1 MAQYYDINKLLDDIP
16 SLLLQNKAQ
25 KEQSRQFDA
34 SHALRS
40 ADQDLRTSAEA
51 RMQDAYNVGMKE
63 KMSLSDLIK
72 TDMSDVSRRASYFKN
87 MEDPEMRKKAKAKIH
102 KDADFGEKFK
112 LFFKKEADR
121 EAYYNEQIE
130 SQAPE
135 RLYPDFSGDQIFNPT
150 FADYFNRNTADQ
162 YATRSDKM
170 NLLGMMGRRQ

>member
-40 ADQDLRTSAEA
+40 ADQDLRTSAES

-72 TDMSDVSRRASYFKN
+72 KDMTDMAKQATYFKN